1 VKTSGMN
8 VENTL
13 LPLALLALG
22 KTGAD
27 IERMVR
33 EVRRTARRS
42 GRAVSWADLENALRE
57 GQADM
62 SADLRRRA
70 GVHEAGHAV
79 VYTVTGVAA
88 VQSASIGLHGIG
100 MVTTTPNA
108 SLPQSETWLM
118 HSIAC
123 LLAGRAAEQIVIG
136 EALAGGGGAD
146 ESDLARATAMA
157 LAAETSLGF
166 AQHQPLLYRS
176 ATMGTN
182 ELALDRQLAKRVN
195 RRLEDAEAIA
205 RRIIEEN
212 RQALEDVAARLAS
225 VGILAG
231 DEVRHLVE
239 RPNYPNRH
247 PNTPPRS
254 QSAIPRCAR
263 TIPVAQL
270 SIQVSGNSIP
280 AERTAMPNTEI
291 ALPARKSVV
300 SC

>member
-1 VKTSGMN
+1 MNTSEMN
-8 VENTL
+8 AENTL

-27 IERMVR
+27 VERMVR
-33 EVRRTARRS
+33 KVRRTARRS
-42 GRAVSWADLENALRE
+42 GRAVSWADLENALLA

-70 GVHEAGHAV
+70 AVHEAGHAV

-108 SLPQSETWLM
+108 SLPQNETWLM
-118 HSIAC
+118 NSVAC
-123 LLAGRAAEQIVIG
+123 LLAGRAAELTVIG

-166 AQHQPLLYRS
+166 SGHQPLLYRS

-182 ELALDRQLAKRVN
+182 ELALDRQLAERVN
-195 RRLEDAEAIA
+195 RRLENAEAIA
-205 RRIIEEN
+205 RRIIDEN
-212 RQALEDVAARLAS
+212 RRAVEDVAAQLDD
-225 VGILAG
+225 VGVMSG
-231 DEVRHLVE
+231 DEVRQLVG
-239 RPNYPNRH
+239 RPMDVIQPSNA
-247 PNTPPRS
+247 PP
-254 QSAIPRCAR
+254 
-263 TIPVAQL
+263 
-270 SIQVSGNSIP
+270 
-280 AERTAMPNTEI
+280 
-291 ALPARKSVV
+291 
-300 SC
+300 